1 MEALESRLL
10 SIRSEFHY
18 RASLDSSASIT
29 APSKVGAR
37 KLYEKKNFLQGGI
50 NVKSRGFG
58 SKTFLKMVKE
68 ASQGLTALSIQKMKN
83 RRKKAEKILRQVAL

>member
-29 APSKVGAR
+29 AQSEVEAR
-37 KLYEKKNFLQGGI
+37 KLYEKKFSQGGI
-50 NVKSRGFG
+50 NVKSGGFG
-58 SKTFLKMVKE
+58 SKTFLKMVEE

-83 RRKKAEKILRQVAL
+83 RRKKVEKILRQVAL